1 MKQWIRIDF
10 VLHGRAGLSRVLD
23 SEVPTSWVRRD
34 IHGNEIETVA
44 TVDVAHMSTCRYELY
59 NATDWYMGRPI
70 AEMQPSVALREA
82 ETVAAQAK
90 WKAQSVI
97 GASFVQQAKAKI
109 TRAHWDDQVHE
120 QPNWVY

>member
-10 VLHGRAGLSRVLD
+10 VLHGRCALTRVLD

-34 IHGNEIETVA
+34 IQGNELETVA
-44 TVDVAHMSTCRYELY
+44 TVDVAHMPLCRYELY
-59 NATDWYMGRPI
+59 KATDWYMGRPI
-70 AEMQPSVALREA
+70 SEMSPSPALREA
-82 ETVAAQAK
+82 EAVSAQAK
-90 WKAQSVI
+90 WKASSVL

-109 TRAHWDDQVHE
+109 TRAHWGDDVWQ